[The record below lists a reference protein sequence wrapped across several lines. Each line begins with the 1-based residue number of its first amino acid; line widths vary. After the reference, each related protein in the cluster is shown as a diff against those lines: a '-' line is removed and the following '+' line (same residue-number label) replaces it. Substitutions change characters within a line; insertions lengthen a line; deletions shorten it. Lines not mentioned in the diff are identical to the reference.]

1 MTNRFKLWK
10 FNKSRTETFSDGVF
24 AIIITLLILEIKL
37 PEIHDHKDS
46 HELFQ
51 ALIAL
56 APKILSWAV
65 SFFFVAVMW
74 VQHHNLFRMADKIDY
89 GAVWINNISLFFIC
103 FLPFPTALM
112 GEYPNNRIAVLLF
125 GLIATLA
132 TFTQVFLYGYI
143 VKNNLQ
149 HHYNKIN
156 AQKNVAR
163 SFLLAPFLMIIATA
177 VSFIN
182 LWLPMVIYA
191 LVPLFFLLPFDEDP
205 EKP

>member
-1 MTNRFKLWK
+1 MANRFKLWK
-10 FNKSRTETFSDGVF
+10 FNKNRTEAFSDGVF
-24 AIIITLLILEIKL
+24 AIIITLLILEIRI
-37 PEIHDHKDS
+37 PEIKDPTDS

-51 ALIAL
+51 AFIGLG
-56 APKILSWAV
+56 PKIISWAV
-65 SFFFVAVMW
+65 SFFFIAVMW

-112 GEYPNNRIAVLLF
+112 GEYPHNRIAVLLF

-149 HHYNKIN
+149 SRYNKTS
-156 AQKNVAR
+156 AYKNVTR
-163 SFLLAPFLMIIATA
+163 SFLLAPFLMVIATG

-205 EKP
+205 E